1 MFWVCLLMRTR
12 RGVSLAQAYLINVDR
27 AATATGFRVPRPVS
41 SSLRVS
47 ACSAPQIGP
56 QWIKIPRPTQWC
68 SLSYDSA
75 IIIAPAAGGSA
86 KRGKLPSITKMAL
99 W

>member
-1 MFWVCLLMRTR
+1 MPPSVIRLC
-12 RGVSLAQAYLINVDR
+12 
-27 AATATGFRVPRPVS
+27 
-41 SSLRVS
+41 
-47 ACSAPQIGP
+47 
-56 QWIKIPRPTQWC
+56 
-68 SLSYDSA
+68 LSYDSA